1 MPKVFLCR
9 RETFSA
15 SHRLNSH
22 ELSVEENRK
31 TFGKCNNPNG
41 HGHNY
46 ILDVTVKGEVD
57 RVTGMVINIS
67 TLKQCIQEAVIERL
81 DHKNIDLDVTWFS
94 GQRVSTTENIA
105 IFIWN
110 SLREHALFP
119 KELLWEVKLWETEKN
134 FVIYQGE

>member
-1 MPKVFLCR
+1 
-9 RETFSA
+9 
-15 SHRLNSH
+15 
-22 ELSVEENRK
+22 
-31 TFGKCNNPNG
+31 
-41 HGHNY
+41 
-46 ILDVTVKGEVD
+46 VKGEVD